1 MTDVGP
7 EGIVLIRMAGRDI
20 PETISSIEKIWNRVN
35 PQTPFE
41 YTFLDETYQKLYP
54 TEMRVGTILTYFTVL
69 AMIISCLRM
78 FGLASFAAERRT
90 KEIGVRKVLGA
101 SVSGI
106 VTLLSKDFIKWV
118 LIANFISWPIA
129 YIFMNRW
136 LHNFAYRVSIGLLTF
151 LFAGIIAVII
161 ALLTVCY
168 QSVKA
173 AVANPVDSLRYE

>member
-1 MTDVGP
+1 
-7 EGIVLIRMAGRDI
+7 
-20 PETISSIEKIWNRVN
+20 
-35 PQTPFE
+35 
-41 YTFLDETYQKLYP
+41 
-54 TEMRVGTILTYFTVL
+54 
-69 AMIISCLRM
+69 M

-101 SVSGI
+101 SISGI

-136 LHNFAYRVSIGLLTF
+136 LHNFAYRVSIGILTF

-161 ALLTVCY
+161 ALLTVSY
-168 QSVKA
+168 QSIKA